1 MPEDV
6 VFQTRARRIRVS
18 IPVKE
23 IRERMPAI
31 PLLPGC
37 YLFRDGKGTVLYV
50 GKAKLLRNRV
60 RSYFGRQE
68 RLPWKTRSMIENATA
83 LDYIITD
90 TEIEALVLESNLI
103 KHHRPR
109 YNVVLRDDK
118 SFLYL
123 KVTLNES
130 YPRVLTTRRI
140 LDDGAHYYG
149 PYTSAYSL
157 RDTMNLL
164 NRLFPYR
171 SCSLDMEKEYDRPC
185 LDYHIKRCAGPCI
198 RAVSQE
204 EYAGIVEQ
212 VTRFLEGR
220 PGDVIQNLRG
230 DMRQASDALE
240 FERAAVMRDR
250 IRAVERVLERQKI
263 TNIRQGDIDVIGFA
277 REQDEACVQVFSIR
291 GGHLLGRE
299 NFILEHVSDEED
311 RDVIRDF
318 LQQFYGR
325 SMQIPQALFLPVGIR
340 GAELLRA
347 WLRERR
353 GGSVTLNVPKI
364 GEKRRLVEL
373 AGNNAR
379 QGLQDHRLRHLDSQQ
394 RAQVA
399 LTELAEVLDLDE
411 APVRIECYDISNIQG
426 AYTVGAMAVFVAGLP
441 STADYRRFRINSV
454 DGPNDF
460 ASLQEMLTRRL
471 KRLSEQRVE
480 EETGEHKESDGQIE
494 ADALD
499 TWGIKPDLLV
509 IDGGKGQL
517 NAVLEVLANLAL
529 HDIPVLGLAKQRE
542 EVFVPGESRPIE
554 LAERSEARKLLQ
566 RVRDEAHRF
575 AITYHRT
582 VRTKHTLGSLLD
594 KVPGIG
600 TKRKVALLR
609 HFGSVD
615 AIREAPV
622 EALASA
628 PKMNR
633 SVAEKIKEHL

>member
-1 MPEDV
+1 M
-6 VFQTRARRIRVS
+6 S
-18 IPVKE
+18 IEVRDA
-23 IRERMPAI
+23 RERMATV

-60 RSYFGRQE
+60 RSYFGRQD
-68 RLPWKTRSMIENATA
+68 RMPWKTRSMVEKAVTVE
-83 LDYIITD
+83 YIITD

-123 KVTLNES
+123 KVTLNEV
-130 YPRVLTTRRI
+130 YPRVMTTRRV
-140 LDDGAHYYG
+140 LDDGAQYYG

-164 NRLFPYR
+164 NRMFPYR
-171 SCSLDMEKEYDRPC
+171 SCALNMEKEYDRPC
-185 LDYHIKRCAGPCI
+185 LDFHIKRCAGPCI
-198 RAVSQE
+198 RAVTQE
-204 EYAGIVEQ
+204 EYAGIIEQ

-220 PGDVIQNLRG
+220 PGDVIQNIRVE
-230 DMRQASDALE
+230 MREASDALE
-240 FERAAVMRDR
+240 FEGAAVMRDR

-299 NFILEHVSDEED
+299 NFILEHAADEED

-325 SMQIPQALFLPVGIR
+325 SMQIPQAIFLPVGIR
-340 GAELLRA
+340 GAELLRM

-353 GGSVTLNVPKI
+353 GGSVTLSVPKI

-399 LTELAEVLDLDE
+399 LTELADVLDLDS

-426 AYTVGAMAVFVAGLP
+426 AYTVGAMAVFVSGLP
-441 STADYRRFRINSV
+441 STGDYRRFRIKSV

-460 ASLQEMLTRRL
+460 ASLQEMLMRRL
-471 KRLSEQRVE
+471 KRLSEQRAE
-480 EETGEHKESDGQIE
+480 TETGEQKDSDGQAE
-494 ADALD
+494 SDALD
-499 TWGIKPDLLV
+499 SWGVKPDLLV

-529 HDIPVLGLAKQRE
+529 HDIPILGLAKQRE
-542 EVFVPGESRPIE
+542 EIFLPGESNPIT

-566 RVRDEAHRF
+566 RIRDEAHRF

-582 VRTKHTLGSLLD
+582 IRSKHSFGSLLD
-594 KVPGIG
+594 KIPGIG
-600 TKRKVALLR
+600 TKRKVALLQ

-622 EALASA
+622 EVLASA

-633 SVAEKIKEHL
+633 SVAQKIKEHL

>member
-1 MPEDV
+1 M
-6 VFQTRARRIRVS
+6 S

-23 IRERMPAI
+23 ARERMPSV

-37 YLFRDGKGTVLYV
+37 YIFRDGKGTVLYV

-60 RSYFGRQE
+60 RSYFGRQD
-68 RLPWKTRSMIENATA
+68 RMPWKTRSMVEKAVTVE
-83 LDYIITD
+83 YIITD

-123 KVTLNES
+123 KVTLNEV
-130 YPRVLTTRRI
+130 YPRVMTTRRI
-140 LDDGAHYYG
+140 LDDGAQYYG

-164 NRLFPYR
+164 NRMFPYR
-171 SCSLDMEKEYDRPC
+171 SCALNMEKEYDRPC
-185 LDYHIKRCAGPCI
+185 LDFHIKRCAGPCI
-198 RAVSQE
+198 RAVTQE
-204 EYAGIVEQ
+204 EYAGIIQQ
-212 VTRFLEGR
+212 VMRFLEGR
-220 PGDVIQNLRG
+220 PGDVIQNIRVE
-230 DMRQASDALE
+230 MREASDALE

-299 NFILEHVSDEED
+299 NFILEHAADEED

-325 SMQIPQALFLPVGIR
+325 SMQIPQAIFLPVGIR
-340 GAELLRA
+340 GAELLRM

-353 GGSVTLNVPKI
+353 GGSVTLSVPKI

-399 LTELAEVLDLDE
+399 LTELADVLDLDSV
-411 APVRIECYDISNIQG
+411 PVRIECYDISNIQG
-426 AYTVGAMAVFVAGLP
+426 AYTVGAMAVFVSGLP
-441 STADYRRFRINSV
+441 STGDYRRFRIKSV

-460 ASLQEMLTRRL
+460 ASLQEMLMRRL
-471 KRLSEQRVE
+471 KRLSEQRAE
-480 EETGEHKESDGQIE
+480 TETGEHKDSDGQVDS
-494 ADALD
+494 DALD
-499 TWGIKPDLLV
+499 SWGVKPDLLV

-529 HDIPVLGLAKQRE
+529 HDIPILGLAKQRE
-542 EVFVPGESRPIE
+542 EIFLPGESKPIE

-582 VRTKHTLGSLLD
+582 IRSKHSFGSLLD
-594 KVPGIG
+594 KIPGIG
-600 TKRKVALLR
+600 TKRKVALLK

-622 EALASA
+622 EVLASA

-633 SVAEKIKEHL
+633 SVAQKIKEHL

>member
-1 MPEDV
+1 M
-6 VFQTRARRIRVS
+6 S

-23 IRERMPAI
+23 ARERMPTI

-37 YLFRDGKGTVLYV
+37 YIFRDGKGAVLYV

-60 RSYFGRQE
+60 RSYFGRQD
-68 RLPWKTRSMIENATA
+68 RMPWKTRSMVEKAVTVE
-83 LDYIITD
+83 YIITD

-123 KVTLNES
+123 KVTLNEV
-130 YPRVLTTRRI
+130 YPRVMTTRRI
-140 LDDGAHYYG
+140 LDDDAQYYG

-164 NRLFPYR
+164 NRMFPYR
-171 SCSLDMEKEYDRPC
+171 SCALNMDKEYDRPC
-185 LDYHIKRCAGPCI
+185 LDFHIKRCAGPCI

-204 EYAGIVEQ
+204 EYAGIIQQ
-212 VTRFLEGR
+212 VMRFLEGR
-220 PGDVIQNLRG
+220 PGDVIQNIRVE
-230 DMRQASDALE
+230 MREASDALE

-299 NFILEHVSDEED
+299 NFILEHAADEED

-325 SMQIPQALFLPVGIR
+325 SMQIPQAIFLPVGIR
-340 GAELLRA
+340 GAELLRL

-353 GGSVTLNVPKI
+353 GGSVTLSVPKI

-399 LTELAEVLDLDE
+399 LTELADVLDLDSV
-411 APVRIECYDISNIQG
+411 PVRIECYDISNIQG
-426 AYTVGAMAVFVAGLP
+426 AYTVGAMAVFVSGLP
-441 STADYRRFRINSV
+441 STGDYRRFRIKSV

-460 ASLQEMLTRRL
+460 ASLQEMLMRRL
-471 KRLSEQRVE
+471 KRLSEQRAE
-480 EETGEHKESDGQIE
+480 TETGEHKDSDGQVDS
-494 ADALD
+494 DALD
-499 TWGIKPDLLV
+499 SWGVKPDLLV

-529 HDIPVLGLAKQRE
+529 HDIPILGLAKQRE
-542 EVFVPGESRPIE
+542 EIFLPGESNPIT

-566 RVRDEAHRF
+566 RIRDEAHRF

-582 VRTKHTLGSLLD
+582 IRSKHSFGSLLD
-594 KVPGIG
+594 KIPGIG
-600 TKRKVALLR
+600 TKRKVALLK

-615 AIREAPV
+615 AIREASV
-622 EALASA
+622 EVLASA

-633 SVAEKIKEHL
+633 SVAQKIKEHL

>member
-1 MPEDV
+1 M
-6 VFQTRARRIRVS
+6 S
-18 IPVKE
+18 IQVRDA
-23 IRERMPAI
+23 RERMATV

-37 YLFRDGKGTVLYV
+37 YIFRDGKGGVLYV

-60 RSYFGRQE
+60 RSYFGRQD
-68 RLPWKTRSMIENATA
+68 RMPWKTRSMVEKAVTVE
-83 LDYIITD
+83 YIITD

-123 KVTLNES
+123 KVTLNEV
-130 YPRVLTTRRI
+130 YPRVMTTRRI
-140 LDDGAHYYG
+140 LDDGAQYYG

-164 NRLFPYR
+164 NRMFPYR
-171 SCSLDMEKEYDRPC
+171 SCALNMEKEYDRPC
-185 LDYHIKRCAGPCI
+185 LDFHIKRCAGPCI

-204 EYAGIVEQ
+204 EYAGIIQQ
-212 VTRFLEGR
+212 VMRFLEGR
-220 PGDVIQNLRG
+220 PGDVIQNIRVE
-230 DMRQASDALE
+230 MREASDALE

-299 NFILEHVSDEED
+299 NFILEHAADEED

-325 SMQIPQALFLPVGIR
+325 SMQIPQAIFLPVGIR
-340 GAELLRA
+340 GAELLRM

-353 GGSVTLNVPKI
+353 GGSVTLSVPKI

-399 LTELAEVLDLDE
+399 LTELADVLDLDS

-426 AYTVGAMAVFVAGLP
+426 AYTVGAMAVFVSGLP
-441 STADYRRFRINSV
+441 STGDYRRFRIKSV

-460 ASLQEMLTRRL
+460 ASLQEMLMRRL
-471 KRLSEQRVE
+471 KRLSEQRAE
-480 EETGEHKESDGQIE
+480 TETGEQKDSDGQAE
-494 ADALD
+494 SDALD
-499 TWGIKPDLLV
+499 SWGVKPDLLV

-529 HDIPVLGLAKQRE
+529 HDIPILGLAKQRE
-542 EVFVPGESRPIE
+542 EIFLPGESNPIT

-566 RVRDEAHRF
+566 RIRDEAHRF

-582 VRTKHTLGSLLD
+582 IRSKHSFGSLLD
-594 KVPGIG
+594 KIPGIG
-600 TKRKVALLR
+600 TKRKVALLK

-622 EALASA
+622 EVLASA

-633 SVAEKIKEHL
+633 SVAQKIKEHL

>member
-1 MPEDV
+1 M
-6 VFQTRARRIRVS
+6 S

-23 IRERMPAI
+23 ARERMPTI

-37 YLFRDGKGTVLYV
+37 YIFRDGKGAVLYV

-60 RSYFGRQE
+60 RSYFGRQD
-68 RLPWKTRSMIENATA
+68 RMPWKTRSMVEKAVTVE
-83 LDYIITD
+83 YIITD

-123 KVTLNES
+123 KVTLNEV
-130 YPRVLTTRRI
+130 YPRVMTTRRI
-140 LDDGAHYYG
+140 LDDGAQYYG

-164 NRLFPYR
+164 NRMFPYR
-171 SCSLDMEKEYDRPC
+171 SCALNMEKEYDRPC
-185 LDYHIKRCAGPCI
+185 LDFHIKRCAGPCI
-198 RAVSQE
+198 RAVTQE
-204 EYAGIVEQ
+204 EYAGIIQQ
-212 VTRFLEGR
+212 VMRFLEGR
-220 PGDVIQNLRG
+220 PGDVIQNIRVE
-230 DMRQASDALE
+230 MREASDALE

-299 NFILEHVSDEED
+299 NFILEHAADEED

-325 SMQIPQALFLPVGIR
+325 SMQIPQAIFLPVGIR
-340 GAELLRA
+340 GAELLRM

-353 GGSVTLNVPKI
+353 GGSVTLSVPKI

-399 LTELAEVLDLDE
+399 LTELADVLDLDS

-426 AYTVGAMAVFVAGLP
+426 AYTVGAMAVFVSGLP
-441 STADYRRFRINSV
+441 STGDYRRFRIKSV

-460 ASLQEMLTRRL
+460 ASLQEMLMRRL
-471 KRLSEQRVE
+471 KRLSDQRAE
-480 EETGEHKESDGQIE
+480 TETGEHEDSDGRVDS
-494 ADALD
+494 DALD
-499 TWGIKPDLLV
+499 SWGVKPDLLV

-529 HDIPVLGLAKQRE
+529 HDIPILGLAKQRE
-542 EVFVPGESRPIE
+542 EIFLPGESNPIT

-566 RVRDEAHRF
+566 RIRDEAHRF

-582 VRTKHTLGSLLD
+582 IRSKHSFGSLLD
-594 KVPGIG
+594 KIPGIG
-600 TKRKVALLR
+600 TKRKVALLK

-622 EALASA
+622 EVLASA

-633 SVAEKIKEHL
+633 SVAQKIKEHL

>member
-1 MPEDV
+1 M
-6 VFQTRARRIRVS
+6 S

-23 IRERMPAI
+23 ARERMPTV

-37 YLFRDGKGTVLYV
+37 YIFRDGKGGVLYV

-60 RSYFGRQE
+60 RSYFGRQD
-68 RLPWKTRSMIENATA
+68 RMPWKTRSMVEKAVTVE
-83 LDYIITD
+83 YIITD

-123 KVTLNES
+123 KVTLNEV
-130 YPRVLTTRRI
+130 YPRVMTTRRI
-140 LDDGAHYYG
+140 LDDGAQYYG

-164 NRLFPYR
+164 NRMFPYR
-171 SCSLDMEKEYDRPC
+171 SCALNMEKEYDRPC
-185 LDYHIKRCAGPCI
+185 LDFHIKRCAGPCI

-204 EYAGIVEQ
+204 EYAGIIQQ
-212 VTRFLEGR
+212 VMRFLEGR
-220 PGDVIQNLRG
+220 PGDVIQNIRVE
-230 DMRQASDALE
+230 MREASDALE

-299 NFILEHVSDEED
+299 NFILEHAADEED

-325 SMQIPQALFLPVGIR
+325 SMQIPQAIFLPVGIR
-340 GAELLRA
+340 GAELLRM

-353 GGSVTLNVPKI
+353 GGSVTLSVPKI

-399 LTELAEVLDLDE
+399 LTELADVLDLDS

-426 AYTVGAMAVFVAGLP
+426 AYTVGAMAVFVSGLP
-441 STADYRRFRINSV
+441 STGDYRRFRIKSV

-460 ASLQEMLTRRL
+460 ASLQEMLMRRL
-471 KRLSEQRVE
+471 KRLSEQRAE
-480 EETGEHKESDGQIE
+480 TETGEHEDSDGQVDS
-494 ADALD
+494 DALD
-499 TWGIKPDLLV
+499 SWGVKPDLLV

-529 HDIPVLGLAKQRE
+529 HDIPILGLAKQRE
-542 EVFVPGESRPIE
+542 EIFLPGESNPIT

-566 RVRDEAHRF
+566 RIRDEAHRF

-582 VRTKHTLGSLLD
+582 IRSKHSFGSLLD
-594 KVPGIG
+594 KIPGIG
-600 TKRKVALLR
+600 TKRKVALLK

-622 EALASA
+622 EVLASA

-633 SVAEKIKEHL
+633 SVAQKIKEHL

>member
-1 MPEDV
+1 M
-6 VFQTRARRIRVS
+6 S

-23 IRERMPAI
+23 ARERMPTV

-37 YLFRDGKGTVLYV
+37 YIFRDGKGAVLYV

-60 RSYFGRQE
+60 RSYFGRQD
-68 RLPWKTRSMIENATA
+68 RMPWKTRSMVEKAVTVE
-83 LDYIITD
+83 YIITD

-123 KVTLNES
+123 KVTLNEV
-130 YPRVLTTRRI
+130 YPRVMTTRRI
-140 LDDGAHYYG
+140 LDDGAQYYG

-164 NRLFPYR
+164 NRMFPYR
-171 SCSLDMEKEYDRPC
+171 SCALNMEKEYDRPC
-185 LDYHIKRCAGPCI
+185 LDFHIKRCAGPCI
-198 RAVSQE
+198 RAVTQE
-204 EYAGIVEQ
+204 EYAGIIQQ
-212 VTRFLEGR
+212 VMRFLEGR
-220 PGDVIQNLRG
+220 PGDVIQNIRVE
-230 DMRQASDALE
+230 MREASDALE

-299 NFILEHVSDEED
+299 NFIIEHAADEED

-325 SMQIPQALFLPVGIR
+325 SMQIPQAIFLPVGIR
-340 GAELLRA
+340 GAELLRM

-353 GGSVTLNVPKI
+353 GGSVTLSVPKI

-399 LTELAEVLDLDE
+399 LTELADVLDLDSV
-411 APVRIECYDISNIQG
+411 PVRIECYDISNIQG
-426 AYTVGAMAVFVAGLP
+426 AYTVGAMAVFVSGLP
-441 STADYRRFRINSV
+441 STGDYRRFRIKSV

-460 ASLQEMLTRRL
+460 ASLQEMLMRRL
-471 KRLSEQRVE
+471 KRLSEQRAE
-480 EETGEHKESDGQIE
+480 TETGEHKDSDGQVDS
-494 ADALD
+494 DALD
-499 TWGIKPDLLV
+499 SWGVKPDLLV

-529 HDIPVLGLAKQRE
+529 HDIPILGLAKQRE
-542 EVFVPGESRPIE
+542 EIFLPGESNPIT

-566 RVRDEAHRF
+566 RIRDEAHRF

-582 VRTKHTLGSLLD
+582 IRSKHSFGSLLD
-594 KVPGIG
+594 KIPGIG
-600 TKRKVALLR
+600 TKRKVALLQ

-622 EALASA
+622 EVLASA

-633 SVAEKIKEHL
+633 SVAQKIKEHL

>member
-1 MPEDV
+1 M
-6 VFQTRARRIRVS
+6 S

-23 IRERMPAI
+23 ARERMPTI

-37 YLFRDGKGTVLYV
+37 YIFRDGKGGVLYV

-60 RSYFGRQE
+60 RSYFGRQD
-68 RLPWKTRSMIENATA
+68 RMPWKTRSMVEKAVTVE
-83 LDYIITD
+83 YIITD

-123 KVTLNES
+123 KVTLNEV
-130 YPRVLTTRRI
+130 YPRVMTTRRI
-140 LDDGAHYYG
+140 LDDGAQYYG

-164 NRLFPYR
+164 NRMFPYR
-171 SCSLDMEKEYDRPC
+171 SCALNMEKEYDRPC
-185 LDYHIKRCAGPCI
+185 LDFHIKRCAGPCI

-204 EYAGIVEQ
+204 EYAGIIQQ
-212 VTRFLEGR
+212 VMRFLEGR
-220 PGDVIQNLRG
+220 PGDVIQNIRVE
-230 DMRQASDALE
+230 MREASDALE

-299 NFILEHVSDEED
+299 NFILEHAADEED

-325 SMQIPQALFLPVGIR
+325 SMQIPQAIFLPVGIR
-340 GAELLRA
+340 GAELLRM

-353 GGSVTLNVPKI
+353 GGSVILSVPKI

-399 LTELAEVLDLDE
+399 LTELADVLDLDS

-426 AYTVGAMAVFVAGLP
+426 AYTVGAMAVFVSGLP
-441 STADYRRFRINSV
+441 STGEYRRFRIKSV

-460 ASLQEMLTRRL
+460 ASLQEMLMRRL
-471 KRLSEQRVE
+471 KRLSEQRAE
-480 EETGEHKESDGQIE
+480 TETGEHKDSDGQAE
-494 ADALD
+494 SDALD
-499 TWGIKPDLLV
+499 SWGVKPDLLV

-529 HDIPVLGLAKQRE
+529 HDIPILGLAKQRE
-542 EVFVPGESRPIE
+542 EIFLPGESNPIT

-566 RVRDEAHRF
+566 RIRDEAHRF

-582 VRTKHTLGSLLD
+582 IRSKHSFGSLLD
-594 KVPGIG
+594 KIPGIG
-600 TKRKVALLR
+600 TKRKVALLK

-622 EALASA
+622 EVLASA

-633 SVAEKIKEHL
+633 SVAQKIKEHL

>member
-1 MPEDV
+1 M
-6 VFQTRARRIRVS
+6 S
-18 IPVKE
+18 IPVE
-23 IRERMPAI
+23 AARERMSGV

-37 YLFRDGKGTVLYV
+37 YLFRDRKGAVLYV

-60 RSYFGRQE
+60 RSYFGRQD
-68 RLPWKTRSMIENATA
+68 RMPWKTRSMVENAAT
-83 LDYIITD
+83 LEYIITD

-123 KVTLNES
+123 KVTLNER

-140 LDDGAHYYG
+140 LDDGAQYYG

-157 RDTMNLL
+157 RDTLNLL

-171 SCSLDMEKEYDRPC
+171 SCALDMEKEYERPC
-185 LDYHIKRCAGPCI
+185 LDYHINRCAGPCVG
-198 RAVSQE
+198 AVTQE
-204 EYAGIVEQ
+204 GYGGIIEQ

-220 PGDVIQNLRG
+220 PGDVIQNLRA
-230 DMRQASDALE
+230 DMREASDALE
-240 FERAAVMRDR
+240 FERAAAMRDR

-277 REQDEACVQVFSIR
+277 REHDEACVQVFSIR

-353 GGSVTLNVPKI
+353 GGSVTLSVPKI

-399 LTELAEVLDLDE
+399 LTELADTLDLD
-411 APVRIECYDISNIQG
+411 APPVRIECYDISNIQG

-441 STADYRRFRINSV
+441 STGDYRRFRINSV
-454 DGPNDF
+454 DGPNDY

-471 KRLSEQRVE
+471 KRLSEQRAE
-480 EETGEHKESDGQIE
+480 EETGKEEKAADGQVD

-499 TWGIKPDLLV
+499 SWGMKPDLLV

-529 HDIPVLGLAKQRE
+529 HDIPALGLAKQRE
-542 EVFVPGESRPIE
+542 EIFLPGAPRPITLE
-554 LAERSEARKLLQ
+554 ERSEARKLLQ
-566 RVRDEAHRF
+566 RIRDEAHRF

-600 TKRKVALLR
+600 VKRKVALLQ

-615 AIREAPV
+615 AIREASV
-622 EALASA
+622 EVLAGA

-633 SVAEKIKEHL
+633 SVAEKVKEHL

>member
-1 MPEDV
+1 M
-6 VFQTRARRIRVS
+6 S

-23 IRERMPAI
+23 ARERMPTV

-37 YLFRDGKGTVLYV
+37 YIFRDGKGGVLYV

-60 RSYFGRQE
+60 RSYFGRQD
-68 RLPWKTRSMIENATA
+68 RMPWKTRSMVEKAVTVE
-83 LDYIITD
+83 YIITD

-123 KVTLNES
+123 KVTLNEV
-130 YPRVLTTRRI
+130 YPRVMTTRRI
-140 LDDGAHYYG
+140 LDDGAQYYG

-164 NRLFPYR
+164 NRMFPYR
-171 SCSLDMEKEYDRPC
+171 SCALNMEKEYDRPC
-185 LDYHIKRCAGPCI
+185 LDFHIKRCAGPCI

-204 EYAGIVEQ
+204 EYAGIIQQ
-212 VTRFLEGR
+212 VMRFLEGR
-220 PGDVIQNLRG
+220 PGDVIQNIRVK
-230 DMRQASDALE
+230 MREASDALE

-277 REQDEACVQVFSIR
+277 REEDEACVQVFSIR

-299 NFILEHVSDEED
+299 NFILEHAADEED

-325 SMQIPQALFLPVGIR
+325 SMQIPQAIFLPVGIR
-340 GAELLRA
+340 GAELLRM

-353 GGSVTLNVPKI
+353 GGSVTLSVPKI

-399 LTELAEVLDLDE
+399 LTELADVLDLDS

-426 AYTVGAMAVFVAGLP
+426 AYTVGAMAVFVSGLP
-441 STADYRRFRINSV
+441 STGDYRRFRIKSV

-471 KRLSEQRVE
+471 KRLSEQRAE
-480 EETGEHKESDGQIE
+480 TETGEHKDSDGRVDS
-494 ADALD
+494 DALD
-499 TWGIKPDLLV
+499 SWGVKPDLLV

-529 HDIPVLGLAKQRE
+529 HDIPILGLAKQRE
-542 EVFVPGESRPIE
+542 EIFLPGESNPIT

-582 VRTKHTLGSLLD
+582 IRSKHSFGSLLD
-594 KVPGIG
+594 KIPGIG
-600 TKRKVALLR
+600 TKRKVALLQ

-633 SVAEKIKEHL
+633 SVAQKIKEHL

>member
-1 MPEDV
+1 MSISVED
-6 VFQTRARRIRVS
+6 A
-18 IPVKE
+18 
-23 IRERMPAI
+23 RERMPTV

-37 YLFRDGKGTVLYV
+37 YIFRDGKGAVLYV

-60 RSYFGRQE
+60 RSYFGRQD
-68 RLPWKTRSMIENATA
+68 RMPWKTRSMVENAVTVE
-83 LDYIITD
+83 YIITD

-123 KVTLNES
+123 KVTLNEV
-130 YPRVLTTRRI
+130 YPRVMTTRRV
-140 LDDGAHYYG
+140 LDDGAQYYG

-164 NRLFPYR
+164 NRMFPYR
-171 SCSLDMEKEYDRPC
+171 SCALNMEKEYDRPC
-185 LDYHIKRCAGPCI
+185 LDFHIKRCAGPCI
-198 RAVSQE
+198 RAVTQE
-204 EYAGIVEQ
+204 KYAGIIQQ
-212 VTRFLEGR
+212 VMRFLEGR
-220 PGDVIQNLRG
+220 PGDVIQNIRVE
-230 DMRQASDALE
+230 MREASDALE

-277 REQDEACVQVFSIR
+277 REEDEACVQVFSIR

-299 NFILEHVSDEED
+299 NFILEHAADEED

-325 SMQIPQALFLPVGIR
+325 SMQIPQAIFLPVGIR
-340 GAELLRA
+340 GAELLRM

-353 GGSVTLNVPKI
+353 GGSVTLSVPKI

-399 LTELAEVLDLDE
+399 LTELADVLDLDSV
-411 APVRIECYDISNIQG
+411 PVRIECYDISNIQG
-426 AYTVGAMAVFVAGLP
+426 AYTVGAMAVFVSGLP
-441 STADYRRFRINSV
+441 STGDYRRFRIKSV

-460 ASLQEMLTRRL
+460 ASLQEMLMRRL
-471 KRLSEQRVE
+471 KRLSEQRAE
-480 EETGEHKESDGQIE
+480 TETGEHKDSDGQVE
-494 ADALD
+494 SDALD
-499 TWGIKPDLLV
+499 SWGVKPDLLV

-529 HDIPVLGLAKQRE
+529 HDIPILGLAKQRE
-542 EVFVPGESRPIE
+542 EIFLPGESNPIT

-566 RVRDEAHRF
+566 RIRDEAHRF

-582 VRTKHTLGSLLD
+582 IRSKHSFGSLLD
-594 KVPGIG
+594 KIPGIG
-600 TKRKVALLR
+600 TKRKVALLK

-622 EALASA
+622 EVLASA

-633 SVAEKIKEHL
+633 SVAQKIKEHL

>member
-1 MPEDV
+1 MSISVED
-6 VFQTRARRIRVS
+6 A
-18 IPVKE
+18 
-23 IRERMPAI
+23 RERMPTV

-37 YLFRDGKGTVLYV
+37 YIFRDGKGGVLYV

-60 RSYFGRQE
+60 RSYFGRQD
-68 RLPWKTRSMIENATA
+68 RMPWKTRSMVEKAVTVE
-83 LDYIITD
+83 YIITD

-123 KVTLNES
+123 KVTLNEV
-130 YPRVLTTRRI
+130 YPRVMTTRRI
-140 LDDGAHYYG
+140 LDDDAQYYG

-164 NRLFPYR
+164 NRMFPYR
-171 SCSLDMEKEYDRPC
+171 SCALNMEKEYDRPC
-185 LDYHIKRCAGPCI
+185 LDFHIKRCAGPCI
-198 RAVSQE
+198 RAVTQE
-204 EYAGIVEQ
+204 EYAGIIQQ
-212 VTRFLEGR
+212 VMRFLEGR
-220 PGDVIQNLRG
+220 PGDVIQNIRVE
-230 DMRQASDALE
+230 MREASDALE

-299 NFILEHVSDEED
+299 NFILEHAADEED

-325 SMQIPQALFLPVGIR
+325 SMQIPQAIFLPVGIR
-340 GAELLRA
+340 GAELLRL

-353 GGSVTLNVPKI
+353 GGSVTLSVPKI

-399 LTELAEVLDLDE
+399 LTELADVLDLDS

-426 AYTVGAMAVFVAGLP
+426 AYTVGAMAVFVSGLP
-441 STADYRRFRINSV
+441 STGDYRRFRIKSV

-460 ASLQEMLTRRL
+460 ASLQEMLMRRL
-471 KRLSEQRVE
+471 KRLSDQRAE
-480 EETGEHKESDGQIE
+480 TETGEHKDSDGQVE
-494 ADALD
+494 SDALD
-499 TWGIKPDLLV
+499 SWGVKPDLLV

-529 HDIPVLGLAKQRE
+529 HDIPILGLAKQRE
-542 EVFVPGESRPIE
+542 EIFLPGESNPIT

-582 VRTKHTLGSLLD
+582 IRSKHSFGSLLD
-594 KVPGIG
+594 KIPGIG
-600 TKRKVALLR
+600 TKRKVALLK

-622 EALASA
+622 EVLASA

-633 SVAEKIKEHL
+633 SVAQKIKEHL

>member
-1 MPEDV
+1 M
-6 VFQTRARRIRVS
+6 S

-23 IRERMPAI
+23 ARERMPTV

-37 YLFRDGKGTVLYV
+37 YIFRDGKGAVLYV

-60 RSYFGRQE
+60 RSYFGRQD
-68 RLPWKTRSMIENATA
+68 RMPWKTRSMVEKAVTVE
-83 LDYIITD
+83 YIITD

-123 KVTLNES
+123 KVTLNEV
-130 YPRVLTTRRI
+130 YPRVMTTRRV
-140 LDDGAHYYG
+140 LDDGAQYYG

-164 NRLFPYR
+164 NRMFPYR
-171 SCSLDMEKEYDRPC
+171 SCALNMEKEYDRPC
-185 LDYHIKRCAGPCI
+185 LDFHIKRCAGPCI
-198 RAVSQE
+198 RAVTQE
-204 EYAGIVEQ
+204 EYAGIIQQ
-212 VTRFLEGR
+212 VMRFLEGR
-220 PGDVIQNLRG
+220 PGDVIQNIRVE
-230 DMRQASDALE
+230 MREASDALE

-299 NFILEHVSDEED
+299 NFILEHAADEED

-325 SMQIPQALFLPVGIR
+325 SMQIPQAIFLPVGIR
-340 GAELLRA
+340 GAELLRM

-353 GGSVTLNVPKI
+353 GGSVTLSVPKI

-399 LTELAEVLDLDE
+399 LTELADVLDLDSV
-411 APVRIECYDISNIQG
+411 PVRIECYDISNIQG
-426 AYTVGAMAVFVAGLP
+426 AYTVGAMAVFVSGLP
-441 STADYRRFRINSV
+441 STGDYRRFRIKSV

-460 ASLQEMLTRRL
+460 ASLQEMLMRRL
-471 KRLSEQRVE
+471 KRLSEQRAE
-480 EETGEHKESDGQIE
+480 TETGEHKDSDGQVE
-494 ADALD
+494 SDALD
-499 TWGIKPDLLV
+499 SWGVKPDLLV

-529 HDIPVLGLAKQRE
+529 HDIPILGLAKQRE
-542 EVFVPGESRPIE
+542 EIFLPGESNPIT

-582 VRTKHTLGSLLD
+582 IRSKHSFGSLLD
-594 KVPGIG
+594 KIPGIG
-600 TKRKVALLR
+600 TKRKVALLK

-615 AIREAPV
+615 AIREASGRG
-622 EALASA
+622 A
-628 PKMNR
+628 
-633 SVAEKIKEHL
+633 

>member
-1 MPEDV
+1 M
-6 VFQTRARRIRVS
+6 S
-18 IPVKE
+18 IPVKDA
-23 IRERMPAI
+23 RERMPTV

-37 YLFRDGKGTVLYV
+37 YIFRDGKGGVLYV

-60 RSYFGRQE
+60 RSYFGRQD
-68 RLPWKTRSMIENATA
+68 RLPWKTRSMVEKSAT
-83 LDYIITD
+83 LEYIITD
-90 TEIEALVLESNLI
+90 SEIEALVLESNLI

-123 KVTLNES
+123 KITLNES

-157 RDTMNLL
+157 RDTLNLL
-164 NRLFPYR
+164 NRIFPYR
-171 SCSLDMEKEYDRPC
+171 SCALDMEKEYERPC
-185 LDYHIKRCAGPCI
+185 LDFHIKRCAGPCI
-198 RAVSQE
+198 RAVSQA
-204 EYAGIVEQ
+204 EYMGIVEQ
-212 VTRFLEGR
+212 VVRFLKGR
-220 PGDVIQNLRG
+220 PGDVIQDLRTE
-230 DMRQASDALE
+230 MRVASDALE

-299 NFILEHVSDEED
+299 NFILEHVTDEED

-325 SMQIPQALFLPVGIR
+325 SMQIPQSLFLPVGIR
-340 GAELLRA
+340 GAELLRT

-399 LTELAEVLDLDE
+399 LTELADVLDLD
-411 APVRIECYDISNIQG
+411 APPVRIECYDISNIQG
-426 AYTVGAMAVFVAGLP
+426 AYTVGAMAVFVSGLP
-441 STADYRRFRINSV
+441 STGDYRRFRINSV

-460 ASLQEMLTRRL
+460 ASLQEMLSRRL
-471 KRLSEQRVE
+471 KRLSEQRAE
-480 EETGEHKESDGQIE
+480 AETGKHEVADDQTE

-499 TWGIKPDLLV
+499 SWGVKPDLLV

-529 HDIPVLGLAKQRE
+529 HDIPILGLAKQRE
-542 EVFVPGESRPIE
+542 EIFLPGESRPLT

-566 RVRDEAHRF
+566 RIRDEAHRF

-600 TKRKVALLR
+600 TKRKVALLQ

-615 AIREAPV
+615 AIREATV
-622 EALASA
+622 EALADA

-633 SVAEKIKEHL
+633 AVAEKIKEHL

>member
-1 MPEDV
+1 M
-6 VFQTRARRIRVS
+6 S
-18 IPVKE
+18 IPVE
-23 IRERMPAI
+23 DARERMSGV

-37 YLFRDGKGTVLYV
+37 YLFRDRKGAVLYV

-60 RSYFGRQE
+60 RSYFGRQD
-68 RLPWKTRSMIENATA
+68 RMPWKTRSMVDNAATVE
-83 LDYIITD
+83 YIITD

-140 LDDGAHYYG
+140 LDDGARYYG

-157 RDTMNLL
+157 RDTLNLL

-171 SCSLDMEKEYDRPC
+171 SCALDMEKEYERPC

-198 RAVSQE
+198 GAVTQE
-204 EYAGIVEQ
+204 GYGGIIHQ

-230 DMRQASDALE
+230 EMRAASDTLE
-240 FERAAVMRDR
+240 FERAAALRDR

-299 NFILEHVSDEED
+299 NFILEHVSDVED

-325 SMQIPQALFLPVGIR
+325 SMQIPQALFLPVGVR

-353 GGSVTLNVPKI
+353 GGAVTLSVPKI

-399 LTELAEVLDLDE
+399 LTELADVLDLDTP
-411 APVRIECYDISNIQG
+411 PVRIECYDISNIQG

-441 STADYRRFRINSV
+441 STGDYRRFRINTV
-454 DGPNDF
+454 DGPNDY

-471 KRLSEQRVE
+471 KRLSDRRAEA
-480 EETGEHKESDGQIE
+480 ETGERNEPDGQAE

-499 TWGIKPDLLV
+499 SWGIKPDLLV

-529 HDIPVLGLAKQRE
+529 HDIPALGLAKQRE
-542 EVFVPGESRPIE
+542 EIFLPGASRPLTLE
-554 LAERSEARKLLQ
+554 ERSEARKLLQ

-582 VRTKHTLGSLLD
+582 VRTKHSFGSLLD
-594 KVPGIG
+594 KIPGIG
-600 TKRKVALLR
+600 TKRKMALLQ

-615 AIREAPV
+615 AIREASV
-622 EALASA
+622 EALSDA

-633 SVAEKIKEHL
+633 AVAEKIKEHL

>member
-1 MPEDV
+1 M
-6 VFQTRARRIRVS
+6 S
-18 IPVKE
+18 IPVAE
-23 IRERMPAI
+23 ARERMSAI

-37 YLFRDGKGTVLYV
+37 YLFRDAKSTVLYV

-60 RSYFGRQE
+60 RSYFGRPD
-68 RLPWKTRSMIENATA
+68 RLPWKTRSMVDNAAT
-83 LDYIITD
+83 LEYIITD

-123 KVTLNES
+123 KITLNEAF
-130 YPRVLTTRRI
+130 PRVLTTRRI
-140 LDDGAHYYG
+140 LDDGARYYG

-171 SCSLDMEKEYDRPC
+171 SCALNLEKEYDRPC
-185 LDYHIKRCAGPCI
+185 LDFHIKRCAGPCI
-198 RAVSQE
+198 RAVDQQE
-204 EYAGIVEQ
+204 YGAIIQ
-212 VTRFLEGR
+212 HVTRFLEGR
-220 PGDVIQNLRG
+220 PGDVLRNLRG
-230 DMRQASDALE
+230 DMQAAAEALE

-263 TNIRQGDIDVIGFA
+263 TNIRQGDIDVIGLA
-277 REQDEACVQVFSIR
+277 REEDEACVQVFSIR

-299 NFILEHVSDEED
+299 NFILEHAADEED
-311 RDVIRDF
+311 RDVVRDF

-325 SMQIPQALFLPVGIR
+325 SMQVPQSVFLPVGIR

-364 GEKRRLVEL
+364 GEKRRLVDL

-379 QGLQDHRLRHLDSQQ
+379 QGLQDHRLRHQDSQQ

-399 LTELAEVLDLDE
+399 LTELAEVLDLDG
-411 APVRIECYDISNIQG
+411 PPTRIECYDISNIQG

-441 STADYRRFRINSV
+441 STGDYRRFRIRSV
-454 DGPNDF
+454 TGPNDY

-471 KRLSEQRVE
+471 ARLSEQRAE
-480 EETGEHKESDGQIE
+480 AETGTHE
-494 ADALD
+494 AAGGPAEGDDANS
-499 TWGIKPDLLV
+499 WGIKPDLLV

-542 EVFVPGESRPIE
+542 EIFLPGAARP
-554 LAERSEARKLLQ
+554 LTLGERSEARKLLQ
-566 RVRDEAHRF
+566 RLRDEAHRF
-575 AITYHRT
+575 AVTYHRT
-582 VRTKHTLGSLLD
+582 LRTKHSIGSLLD
-594 KVPGIG
+594 GVPGIG
-600 TKRKVALLR
+600 TKRKLALLQ

-633 SVAEKIKEHL
+633 SVAEKVKEHL

>member
-1 MPEDV
+1 M
-6 VFQTRARRIRVS
+6 S
-18 IPVKE
+18 IQVRDA
-23 IRERMPAI
+23 RERMATV

-60 RSYFGRQE
+60 RSYFGRQD
-68 RLPWKTRSMIENATA
+68 RMPWKTRSMVEKAVTVE
-83 LDYIITD
+83 YIITD

-123 KVTLNES
+123 KVTLNEV
-130 YPRVLTTRRI
+130 YPRVMTTRRI
-140 LDDGAHYYG
+140 LDDGAQYYG

-164 NRLFPYR
+164 NRMFPYR
-171 SCSLDMEKEYDRPC
+171 SCALNMEKEYDRPC
-185 LDYHIKRCAGPCI
+185 LDFHIKRCAGPCI

-204 EYAGIVEQ
+204 EYAGIIQQ
-212 VTRFLEGR
+212 VMRFLEGR
-220 PGDVIQNLRG
+220 PGDVIQNIRVE
-230 DMRQASDALE
+230 MREASDALE

-299 NFILEHVSDEED
+299 NFILEHAADEED

-325 SMQIPQALFLPVGIR
+325 SMQIPQAIFLPVGIR
-340 GAELLRA
+340 GAELLRM

-353 GGSVTLNVPKI
+353 GGSVTLSVPKI

-399 LTELAEVLDLDE
+399 LTELADVLDLDS

-426 AYTVGAMAVFVAGLP
+426 AYTVGAMAVFVSGLP
-441 STADYRRFRINSV
+441 STGDYRRFRIKSV

-460 ASLQEMLTRRL
+460 ASLQEMLMRRL
-471 KRLSEQRVE
+471 KRLSEQRAE
-480 EETGEHKESDGQIE
+480 TETGEHKDSDGQAE
-494 ADALD
+494 SDALD
-499 TWGIKPDLLV
+499 SWGVKPDLLV

-529 HDIPVLGLAKQRE
+529 HDIPILGLAKQRE
-542 EVFVPGESRPIE
+542 EIFLPGESNPIT

-566 RVRDEAHRF
+566 RIRDEAHRF

-582 VRTKHTLGSLLD
+582 IRSKHSFGSLLD
-594 KVPGIG
+594 KIPGIG
-600 TKRKVALLR
+600 TKRKVALLK

-622 EALASA
+622 EVLASA

-633 SVAEKIKEHL
+633 SVAQKIKEHL

>member
-1 MPEDV
+1 M
-6 VFQTRARRIRVS
+6 S

-23 IRERMPAI
+23 ARERMPTI

-37 YLFRDGKGTVLYV
+37 YIFRDGKGGVLYV

-60 RSYFGRQE
+60 RSYFGRQD
-68 RLPWKTRSMIENATA
+68 RMPWKTRSMVEKAVTVE
-83 LDYIITD
+83 YIITD

-123 KVTLNES
+123 KVTLNEV
-130 YPRVLTTRRI
+130 YPRVMTTRRI
-140 LDDGAHYYG
+140 LDDGAQYYG

-164 NRLFPYR
+164 NRMFPYR
-171 SCSLDMEKEYDRPC
+171 SCALNMEKEYDRPC
-185 LDYHIKRCAGPCI
+185 LDFHIKRCAGPCI

-204 EYAGIVEQ
+204 EYAGIIQQ
-212 VTRFLEGR
+212 VMRFLEGR
-220 PGDVIQNLRG
+220 PGDVIQNIRVE
-230 DMRQASDALE
+230 MREASDALE

-299 NFILEHVSDEED
+299 NFILEHAADEED

-325 SMQIPQALFLPVGIR
+325 SMQIPQAIFLPVGIR
-340 GAELLRA
+340 GAELLRM

-353 GGSVTLNVPKI
+353 GGSVTLSVPKI

-399 LTELAEVLDLDE
+399 LTELADVLDLDS

-426 AYTVGAMAVFVAGLP
+426 AYTVGAMAVFVSGLP
-441 STADYRRFRINSV
+441 STGDYRRFRIKSV

-460 ASLQEMLTRRL
+460 ASLQEMLMRRL
-471 KRLSEQRVE
+471 KRLSEQRAE
-480 EETGEHKESDGQIE
+480 TETGEHEDSDGQAE
-494 ADALD
+494 SDALD
-499 TWGIKPDLLV
+499 SWGVKPDC
-509 IDGGKGQL
+509 
-517 NAVLEVLANLAL
+517 
-529 HDIPVLGLAKQRE
+529 
-542 EVFVPGESRPIE
+542 S
-554 LAERSEARKLLQ
+554 
-566 RVRDEAHRF
+566 
-575 AITYHRT
+575 
-582 VRTKHTLGSLLD
+582 
-594 KVPGIG
+594 
-600 TKRKVALLR
+600 
-609 HFGSVD
+609 
-615 AIREAPV
+615 
-622 EALASA
+622 
-628 PKMNR
+628 
-633 SVAEKIKEHL
+633 

>member
-1 MPEDV
+1 M
-6 VFQTRARRIRVS
+6 S

-23 IRERMPAI
+23 ARERMPTI

-37 YLFRDGKGTVLYV
+37 YIFRDGKGAVLYV

-60 RSYFGRQE
+60 RSYFGRQD
-68 RLPWKTRSMIENATA
+68 RMPWKTRSMVEKAVTVE
-83 LDYIITD
+83 YIITD

-123 KVTLNES
+123 KVTLNEV
-130 YPRVLTTRRI
+130 YPRVMTTRRI
-140 LDDGAHYYG
+140 LDDGAQYYG

-164 NRLFPYR
+164 NRMFPYR
-171 SCSLDMEKEYDRPC
+171 SCALNMEKEYDRPC
-185 LDYHIKRCAGPCI
+185 LDFHIKRCAGPCI
-198 RAVSQE
+198 RAVTQE
-204 EYAGIVEQ
+204 EYAGIIQQ
-212 VTRFLEGR
+212 VMRFLEGR
-220 PGDVIQNLRG
+220 PGDVIQNIRVE
-230 DMRQASDALE
+230 MREASDALE

-299 NFILEHVSDEED
+299 NFILEHAADEED

-325 SMQIPQALFLPVGIR
+325 SMQIPQAIFLPVGIR
-340 GAELLRA
+340 GAELLRM

-353 GGSVTLNVPKI
+353 GGSVTLSVPKI

-399 LTELAEVLDLDE
+399 LTELADVLDLDSV
-411 APVRIECYDISNIQG
+411 PVRIECYDISNIQG
-426 AYTVGAMAVFVAGLP
+426 AYTVGAMAVFVSGLP
-441 STADYRRFRINSV
+441 STGDYRRFRIKSV

-460 ASLQEMLTRRL
+460 ASLQEMLMRRL
-471 KRLSEQRVE
+471 KRLSEQRAE
-480 EETGEHKESDGQIE
+480 TETGEHKDSDGQVDS
-494 ADALD
+494 DALD
-499 TWGIKPDLLV
+499 SWGVKPDLLV

-529 HDIPVLGLAKQRE
+529 HDIPILGLAKQRE
-542 EVFVPGESRPIE
+542 EIFLPGESNPIT

-566 RVRDEAHRF
+566 RIRDEAHRF

-582 VRTKHTLGSLLD
+582 IRSKHSFGSLLD
-594 KVPGIG
+594 KIPGIG
-600 TKRKVALLR
+600 TKRKVALLK

-622 EALASA
+622 EVLASA

-633 SVAEKIKEHL
+633 SVAQKIKEHL

>member
-1 MPEDV
+1 M
-6 VFQTRARRIRVS
+6 S

-23 IRERMPAI
+23 ARERMPTV

-37 YLFRDGKGTVLYV
+37 YIFRDGKGGVLYV

-60 RSYFGRQE
+60 RSYFGRQD
-68 RLPWKTRSMIENATA
+68 RMPWKTRSMVEKAVTVE
-83 LDYIITD
+83 YIITD

-123 KVTLNES
+123 KVTLNEV
-130 YPRVLTTRRI
+130 YPRVMTTRRI
-140 LDDGAHYYG
+140 LDDGAQYYG

-164 NRLFPYR
+164 NRMFPYR
-171 SCSLDMEKEYDRPC
+171 SCALNMEKEYDRPC
-185 LDYHIKRCAGPCI
+185 LDFHIKRCAGPCI
-198 RAVSQE
+198 RAVTQE
-204 EYAGIVEQ
+204 EYAGIIQQ
-212 VTRFLEGR
+212 VMRFLEGR
-220 PGDVIQNLRG
+220 PGDVIQNIRVE
-230 DMRQASDALE
+230 MREASDALE

-299 NFILEHVSDEED
+299 NFILEHAADEED

-325 SMQIPQALFLPVGIR
+325 SMQIPQAIFLPVGIR
-340 GAELLRA
+340 GAELLRM

-353 GGSVTLNVPKI
+353 GGSVTLSVPKI

-399 LTELAEVLDLDE
+399 LTELADVLDLDS

-426 AYTVGAMAVFVAGLP
+426 AYTVGAMAVFVSGLP
-441 STADYRRFRINSV
+441 STGDYRRFRIKSV

-460 ASLQEMLTRRL
+460 ASLQEMLMRRL
-471 KRLSEQRVE
+471 KRLSDQRAE
-480 EETGEHKESDGQIE
+480 TETGEHEDSDGQVDS
-494 ADALD
+494 DALD
-499 TWGIKPDLLV
+499 SWGVKPDLLV

-529 HDIPVLGLAKQRE
+529 HDIPILGLAKQRE
-542 EVFVPGESRPIE
+542 EIFLPGESDPIT

-582 VRTKHTLGSLLD
+582 IRSKHSFGSLLD
-594 KVPGIG
+594 KIPGIG
-600 TKRKVALLR
+600 TKRKVALLK

-615 AIREAPV
+615 AIREASV
-622 EALASA
+622 EVLANA

-633 SVAEKIKEHL
+633 SVAQKIKEHL

>member
-1 MPEDV
+1 M
-6 VFQTRARRIRVS
+6 S
-18 IPVKE
+18 IQVRDA
-23 IRERMPAI
+23 RERMPTV

-37 YLFRDGKGTVLYV
+37 YIFRDGKGAVLYV

-60 RSYFGRQE
+60 RSYFGRQD
-68 RLPWKTRSMIENATA
+68 RMPWKTRSMVENAVTVE
-83 LDYIITD
+83 YIITD

-123 KVTLNES
+123 KVTLNER
-130 YPRVLTTRRI
+130 YPRIMTTRRI
-140 LDDGAHYYG
+140 LDDGAQYYG

-164 NRLFPYR
+164 NRMFPYR
-171 SCSLDMEKEYDRPC
+171 SCALNMEKEYDRPC

-198 RAVSQE
+198 RAVTQE
-204 EYAGIVEQ
+204 EYGGIIEQ
-212 VTRFLEGR
+212 VMRFLEGR
-220 PGDVIQNLRG
+220 PGDVIQNIRVE
-230 DMRQASDALE
+230 MREASDALE

-299 NFILEHVSDEED
+299 NFILEHAADEED

-340 GAELLRA
+340 GAELLRL

-399 LTELAEVLDLDE
+399 LTELADVLDLDS

-426 AYTVGAMAVFVAGLP
+426 AYTVGAMAVFVSGLP
-441 STADYRRFRINSV
+441 STGDYRRFRIKSV

-460 ASLQEMLTRRL
+460 ASLQEMLMRRL
-471 KRLSEQRVE
+471 KRLSEQRAE
-480 EETGEHKESDGQIE
+480 TETGEHKDSDGQVDS
-494 ADALD
+494 DALD
-499 TWGIKPDLLV
+499 SWGVKPDLLV

-529 HDIPVLGLAKQRE
+529 HDIPILGLAKQRE
-542 EVFVPGESRPIE
+542 EIFLPGESNPIT

-566 RVRDEAHRF
+566 RIRDEAHRF

-582 VRTKHTLGSLLD
+582 IRSKHSFGSLLD
-594 KVPGIG
+594 KIPGIG
-600 TKRKVALLR
+600 TKRKVALLK

-615 AIREAPV
+615 AIREASV
-622 EALASA
+622 EVLASA

-633 SVAEKIKEHL
+633 SVAQKIKEHL

>member
-1 MPEDV
+1 M
-6 VFQTRARRIRVS
+6 S

-23 IRERMPAI
+23 ARERMPTV

-37 YLFRDGKGTVLYV
+37 YIFRDGKGGVLYV

-60 RSYFGRQE
+60 RSYFGRQD
-68 RLPWKTRSMIENATA
+68 RMPWKTRSMVEKAVTVE
-83 LDYIITD
+83 YIITD

-123 KVTLNES
+123 KVTLNEV
-130 YPRVLTTRRI
+130 YPRVMTTRRI
-140 LDDGAHYYG
+140 LDDGAQYYG

-164 NRLFPYR
+164 NRMFPYR
-171 SCSLDMEKEYDRPC
+171 SCALNMEKEYDRPC
-185 LDYHIKRCAGPCI
+185 LDFHIKRCAGPCI

-204 EYAGIVEQ
+204 EYAGIIQQ
-212 VTRFLEGR
+212 VMRFLEGR
-220 PGDVIQNLRG
+220 PGDVIQNIRVE
-230 DMRQASDALE
+230 MREASDALE

-277 REQDEACVQVFSIR
+277 REEDEACVQVFSIR

-299 NFILEHVSDEED
+299 NFILEHAADEED

-325 SMQIPQALFLPVGIR
+325 SMQIPQAIFLPVGIR
-340 GAELLRA
+340 GAELLRM

-353 GGSVTLNVPKI
+353 GGSVTLSVPKI

-399 LTELAEVLDLDE
+399 LTELADVLDLDS

-426 AYTVGAMAVFVAGLP
+426 AYTVGAMAVFVSGLP
-441 STADYRRFRINSV
+441 NTGDYRRFRIKSV

-460 ASLQEMLTRRL
+460 ASLQEMLMRRL
-471 KRLSEQRVE
+471 KRLSEQRAE
-480 EETGEHKESDGQIE
+480 TETGEQKDSDGQAE
-494 ADALD
+494 SDALD
-499 TWGIKPDLLV
+499 SWGVKPDLLV

-529 HDIPVLGLAKQRE
+529 HDIPILGLAKQRE
-542 EVFVPGESRPIE
+542 EIFLPGESNPIT

-566 RVRDEAHRF
+566 RIRDEAHRF

-582 VRTKHTLGSLLD
+582 IRSKHSFGSLLD
-594 KVPGIG
+594 KIPGIG
-600 TKRKVALLR
+600 TKRKVALLK

-622 EALASA
+622 EVLASA

-633 SVAEKIKEHL
+633 SVAQKIKEHL

>member
-1 MPEDV
+1 MSI
-6 VFQTRARRIRVS
+6 QIRDA
-18 IPVKE
+18 
-23 IRERMPAI
+23 RERMATV

-60 RSYFGRQE
+60 RSYFGRQD
-68 RLPWKTRSMIENATA
+68 RLPWKTRSMVENAKT

-123 KVTLNES
+123 KVTLNEV
-130 YPRVLTTRRI
+130 YPRVMTTRRI
-140 LDDGAHYYG
+140 LDDGASYYG

-171 SCSLDMEKEYDRPC
+171 SCALDMAKEYDRPC

-198 RAVSQE
+198 RAVTQE
-204 EYAGIVEQ
+204 AYAGIIEQ
-212 VTRFLEGR
+212 VTRFLAGR

-230 DMRQASDALE
+230 EMREASDALE
-240 FERAAVMRDR
+240 FERAAAMRDR

-277 REQDEACVQVFSIR
+277 REEDEACVQVFSIR

-325 SMQIPQALFLPVGIR
+325 SMQIPQSIFLPVGIR
-340 GAELLRA
+340 GAELLRT

-399 LTELAEVLDLDE
+399 LTELADVLDLDQ

-426 AYTVGAMAVFVAGLP
+426 AYTVGAMTVFVSGLP
-441 STADYRRFRINSV
+441 NTADYRRFRINTV

-471 KRLSEQRVE
+471 KRLSEQRAA
-480 EETGEHKESDGQIE
+480 EETGKENETDGQTDE
-494 ADALD
+494 DSLNS
-499 TWGIKPDLLV
+499 WGIKPDLLV

-529 HDIPVLGLAKQRE
+529 HDIPILGLAKQRE
-542 EVFVPGESRPIE
+542 EIFLPGESNPIT

-566 RVRDEAHRF
+566 RIRDEAHRF

-582 VRTKHTLGSLLD
+582 IRSKHSFGSLLD
-594 KVPGIG
+594 KIPGIG
-600 TKRKVALLR
+600 SKRKGGTAPALW
-609 HFGSVD
+609 
-615 AIREAPV
+615 
-622 EALASA
+622 
-628 PKMNR
+628 
-633 SVAEKIKEHL
+633 

>member
-1 MPEDV
+1 M
-6 VFQTRARRIRVS
+6 S
-18 IPVKE
+18 IPVKDA
-23 IRERMPAI
+23 RERMPTV

-37 YLFRDGKGTVLYV
+37 YIFRDRKGGVLYV

-60 RSYFGRQE
+60 RSYFGRQD
-68 RLPWKTRSMIENATA
+68 RMPWKTRSMVENAATVE
-83 LDYIITD
+83 YIITD

-123 KVTLNES
+123 KITLNER

-157 RDTMNLL
+157 RDTLNLL
-164 NRLFPYR
+164 NRIFPYR
-171 SCSLDMEKEYDRPC
+171 SCALDMEKEYERPC
-185 LDYHIKRCAGPCI
+185 LDFHIKRCAGPCI
-198 RAVSQE
+198 RAVTQE

-212 VTRFLEGR
+212 VARFLKGR
-220 PGDVIQNLRG
+220 PGDVIQDLRSA
-230 DMRQASDALE
+230 MREASNALE

-299 NFILEHVSDEED
+299 NFILEHVTDEED

-325 SMQIPQALFLPVGIR
+325 SMQVPQSLFLPVGIR
-340 GAELLRA
+340 GAELLRT

-399 LTELAEVLDLDE
+399 LTELADVLDLE
-411 APVRIECYDISNIQG
+411 SPPVRIECYDISNIQG
-426 AYTVGAMAVFVAGLP
+426 AYTVGAMTVFVSGLP
-441 STADYRRFRINSV
+441 STGDYRRFRINSA

-460 ASLQEMLTRRL
+460 ASLQEMLSRRL
-471 KRLSEQRVE
+471 KRLSEQRAE
-480 EETGEHKESDGQIE
+480 AETGKHEALDGQVE

-499 TWGIKPDLLV
+499 SWGVKPDLLV

-517 NAVLEVLANLAL
+517 NAVLEVLATWRSTTSRFWASQSN
-529 HDIPVLGLAKQRE
+529 GRRSSCR
-542 EVFVPGESRPIE
+542 ESRD
-554 LAERSEARKLLQ
+554 RSCWRSAPRPASCCKEFAMRRTGLQ
-566 RVRDEAHRF
+566 SPTTAPS
-575 AITYHRT
+575 APSTPSALCS
-582 VRTKHTLGSLLD
+582 TKS
-594 KVPGIG
+594 P
-600 TKRKVALLR
+600 
-609 HFGSVD
+609 
-615 AIREAPV
+615 
-622 EALASA
+622 ALAQSG
-628 PKMNR
+628 R
-633 SVAEKIKEHL
+633 

>member
-1 MPEDV
+1 M
-6 VFQTRARRIRVS
+6 S
-18 IPVKE
+18 IPVQE
-23 IRERMPAI
+23 ARERMPSI

-37 YLFRDGKGTVLYV
+37 YIFRDGKGTVLYV

-60 RSYFGRQE
+60 RSYFGRQD
-68 RLPWKTRSMIENATA
+68 RLPWKTRSMVENART
-83 LDYIITD
+83 LEYILTD
-90 TEIEALVLESNLI
+90 SEIEALVLESNLI

-109 YNVVLRDDK
+109 YNVILRDDK

-123 KVTLNES
+123 KVTLKES

-140 LDDGAHYYG
+140 LNDGAQYYG

-157 RDTMNLL
+157 RDTLNLL
-164 NRLFPYR
+164 NRIFPYR
-171 SCSLDMEKEYDRPC
+171 SCALNMDKEYERPC

-204 EYAGIVEQ
+204 EYGGIVQQ
-212 VTRFLEGR
+212 VMRFLEGR
-220 PGDVIQNLRG
+220 PGDVIQNVRSE
-230 DMRQASDALE
+230 MREASDALE

-277 REQDEACVQVFSIR
+277 REEDEACVQVFSIR

-299 NFILEHVSDEED
+299 NFILEHVAEEDD

-325 SMQIPQALFLPVGIR
+325 SMQVPQALFLPVGIR

-347 WLRERR
+347 WLREKR

-399 LTELAEVLDLDE
+399 LTELAEVLDLDSP
-411 APVRIECYDISNIQG
+411 PVRIECYDISNIQG
-426 AYTVGAMAVFVAGLP
+426 AYTVGAMAVFVSGLP
-441 STADYRRFRINSV
+441 STADYRRFRINTV

-460 ASLQEMLTRRL
+460 ASLQEMLSRRL
-471 KRLSEQRVE
+471 KRLSEQRAE
-480 EETGEHKESDGQIE
+480 AETGKQEMADGQ
-494 ADALD
+494 ADAD
-499 TWGIKPDLLV
+499 AFDSWGIKPDLLV

-542 EVFVPGESRPIE
+542 EIFLPGAARPIT

-575 AITYHRT
+575 AVTYHRT
-582 VRTKHTLGSLLD
+582 VRTKHTIGSLLD

-600 TKRKVALLR
+600 MKRKVALLQ

-615 AIREAPV
+615 AIREATV

>member
-1 MPEDV
+1 M
-6 VFQTRARRIRVS
+6 S

-23 IRERMPAI
+23 ARERMPTI

-37 YLFRDGKGTVLYV
+37 YIFRDGKGAVLYV

-60 RSYFGRQE
+60 RSYFGRQD
-68 RLPWKTRSMIENATA
+68 RMPWKTRSMVEKAVTVE
-83 LDYIITD
+83 YIITD

-123 KVTLNES
+123 KVTLNEV
-130 YPRVLTTRRI
+130 YPRVMTTRRI
-140 LDDGAHYYG
+140 LDDDAQYYG
-149 PYTSAYSL
+149 PYTSAHSL

-164 NRLFPYR
+164 NRMFPYR
-171 SCSLDMEKEYDRPC
+171 SCALNMDKEYDRPC
-185 LDYHIKRCAGPCI
+185 LDFHIKRCAGPCI
-198 RAVSQE
+198 RAVTQE
-204 EYAGIVEQ
+204 EYAGIIQQ
-212 VTRFLEGR
+212 VMRFLEGR
-220 PGDVIQNLRG
+220 PGDVIQNIHVE
-230 DMRQASDALE
+230 MREASDALE

-299 NFILEHVSDEED
+299 NFILEHAADEED

-325 SMQIPQALFLPVGIR
+325 SMQIPQAIFLPVGIR
-340 GAELLRA
+340 GAELLRM

-353 GGSVTLNVPKI
+353 GGSVTLSVPKI

-399 LTELAEVLDLDE
+399 LTELADVLDLDS

-426 AYTVGAMAVFVAGLP
+426 AYTVGAMAVFVSGLP
-441 STADYRRFRINSV
+441 STGDYRRFRIKSV

-460 ASLQEMLTRRL
+460 ASLQEMLMRRL
-471 KRLSEQRVE
+471 KRLSEQRAE
-480 EETGEHKESDGQIE
+480 TETGEHKDSDGRVE
-494 ADALD
+494 SDALD
-499 TWGIKPDLLV
+499 SWGVKPDLLV

-529 HDIPVLGLAKQRE
+529 HDIPILGLAKQRE
-542 EVFVPGESRPIE
+542 EIFLPGESNPIT

-566 RVRDEAHRF
+566 RIRDEAHRF

-582 VRTKHTLGSLLD
+582 IRSKHSFGSLLD
-594 KVPGIG
+594 QIPGIG
-600 TKRKVALLR
+600 TKRKVALLK

-622 EALASA
+622 EVLASA

-633 SVAEKIKEHL
+633 SVAQKIKEHL

>member
-1 MPEDV
+1 M
-6 VFQTRARRIRVS
+6 S

-23 IRERMPAI
+23 ARERMPTV

-37 YLFRDGKGTVLYV
+37 YIFRDGKGGVLYV

-60 RSYFGRQE
+60 RSYFGRQD
-68 RLPWKTRSMIENATA
+68 RMPWKTRSMVEKAVTVE
-83 LDYIITD
+83 YIITD

-123 KVTLNES
+123 KVTLNEV
-130 YPRVLTTRRI
+130 YPRVMTTRRI
-140 LDDGAHYYG
+140 LDDGAQYYG

-164 NRLFPYR
+164 NRMFPYR
-171 SCSLDMEKEYDRPC
+171 SCALNMEKEYDRPC
-185 LDYHIKRCAGPCI
+185 LDFHIKRCAGPCI

-204 EYAGIVEQ
+204 EYAGIIQQ
-212 VTRFLEGR
+212 VMRFLEGR
-220 PGDVIQNLRG
+220 PGDVIQNIRVE
-230 DMRQASDALE
+230 MREASDALE
-240 FERAAVMRDR
+240 FERAGVMRDR

-299 NFILEHVSDEED
+299 NFILEHAADEED

-325 SMQIPQALFLPVGIR
+325 SMQIPQAIFLPVGIR
-340 GAELLRA
+340 GAELLRM

-353 GGSVTLNVPKI
+353 GGSVTLSVPKI

-399 LTELAEVLDLDE
+399 LTELADVLDLDSP
-411 APVRIECYDISNIQG
+411 PVRIECYDISNIQG
-426 AYTVGAMAVFVAGLP
+426 AFTVGAMAVFVSGLP
-441 STADYRRFRINSV
+441 STGDYRRFRIKSV

-460 ASLQEMLTRRL
+460 ASLQEMLMRRL
-471 KRLSEQRVE
+471 KRLSEQRAE
-480 EETGEHKESDGQIE
+480 TETGEQKDSDGQAE
-494 ADALD
+494 SDALD
-499 TWGIKPDLLV
+499 SWGVKPDLLV

-529 HDIPVLGLAKQRE
+529 HDIPILGLAKQRE
-542 EVFVPGESRPIE
+542 EIFLPGESNPIT

-566 RVRDEAHRF
+566 RIRDEAHRF

-582 VRTKHTLGSLLD
+582 IRSKHSFGSLLD
-594 KVPGIG
+594 KIPGIG
-600 TKRKVALLR
+600 TKRKVALLK

-622 EALASA
+622 EVLASA

-633 SVAEKIKEHL
+633 SVAQKIKEHL

>member
-1 MPEDV
+1 M
-6 VFQTRARRIRVS
+6 S
-18 IPVKE
+18 IPVQDA
-23 IRERMPAI
+23 RERMPSI

-37 YLFRDGKGTVLYV
+37 YIFRDSKGTVLYV

-60 RSYFGRQE
+60 RSYFGRQD
-68 RLPWKTRSMIENATA
+68 RLPWKTRSMVENAAT
-83 LDYIITD
+83 LEYILTD
-90 TEIEALVLESNLI
+90 SEIEALVLESNLI

-109 YNVVLRDDK
+109 YNVILRDDK

-140 LDDGAHYYG
+140 LNDGANYYG

-157 RDTMNLL
+157 RDTLNLL
-164 NRLFPYR
+164 NRIFPYR
-171 SCSLDMEKEYDRPC
+171 SCALNMDKEYDRPC

-204 EYAGIVEQ
+204 EYGGIVQQ
-212 VTRFLEGR
+212 VMRFLEGR
-220 PGDVIQNLRG
+220 PGDVIQNIRSE
-230 DMRQASDALE
+230 MRAASDALE

-277 REQDEACVQVFSIR
+277 REEDEACVQVFSIR

-299 NFILEHVSDEED
+299 NFILEHAANEED

-325 SMQIPQALFLPVGIR
+325 SMQVPQALFLPVGIR

-347 WLRERR
+347 WLREKR
-353 GGSVTLNVPKI
+353 GGSVTLHVPKI

-399 LTELAEVLDLDE
+399 LTELADVLDLDSP
-411 APVRIECYDISNIQG
+411 PVRIECYDISNIQG
-426 AYTVGAMAVFVAGLP
+426 AYTVGAMAVFVSGLP
-441 STADYRRFRINSV
+441 STGDYRRFRINTV

-471 KRLSEQRVE
+471 KRLSEQRAE
-480 EETGEHKESDGQIE
+480 AETGKHEKTDGQ
-494 ADALD
+494 DD
-499 TWGIKPDLLV
+499 GDSFDSWGVKPDLLV

-542 EVFVPGESRPIE
+542 EIFLPGASRPIT

-575 AITYHRT
+575 AVTYHRT

-600 TKRKVALLR
+600 TKRKVALLQ

-615 AIREAPV
+615 AIREASV

-633 SVAEKIKEHL
+633 SVAEKVKEHL

>member
-1 MPEDV
+1 M
-6 VFQTRARRIRVS
+6 S

-23 IRERMPAI
+23 IRERMPTV

-37 YLFRDGKGTVLYV
+37 YLFRDGKGAVLYV

-60 RSYFGRQE
+60 RSYFGRQD
-68 RLPWKTRSMIENATA
+68 RLPWKTRSMVENAATIE
-83 LDYIITD
+83 YIITD

-123 KVTLNES
+123 KVTSNER

-140 LDDGAHYYG
+140 LNDGARYYG

-157 RDTMNLL
+157 RDTLNLL

-171 SCSLDMEKEYDRPC
+171 SCSLDMEKEYERPC
-185 LDYHIKRCAGPCI
+185 LDYHIKRCAGPCVG
-198 RAVSQE
+198 AVSHE
-204 EYAGIVEQ
+204 AYTGIIQQ
-212 VTRFLEGR
+212 VTRFLAGR
-220 PGDVIQNLRG
+220 AGDVIQNLRG
-230 DMRQASDALE
+230 EMREASDALE

-325 SMQIPQALFLPVGIR
+325 SMQIPQVLFLPVGIR
-340 GAELLRA
+340 GAELLRM
-347 WLRERR
+347 WLREKR
-353 GGSVTLNVPKI
+353 GGSVTLSVPKI

-399 LTELAEVLDLDE
+399 LTELADVLDLDA

-441 STADYRRFRINSV
+441 STGDYRRFRINSV
-454 DGPNDF
+454 DGPNDY

-471 KRLSEQRVE
+471 KRLSEQRAE
-480 EETGEHKESDGQIE
+480 EETGEHKESNGEVE
-494 ADALD
+494 AEALD
-499 TWGIKPDLLV
+499 TWGVKPDLLV

-542 EVFVPGESRPIE
+542 EIFVPGESRPIE
-554 LAERSEARKLLQ
+554 LEERSEARKLLQ

-600 TKRKVALLR
+600 TKRKVALLQ

-633 SVAEKIKEHL
+633 SVAEKVKEHL

>member
-1 MPEDV
+1 M
-6 VFQTRARRIRVS
+6 S

-23 IRERMPAI
+23 ARERMPTV

-37 YLFRDGKGTVLYV
+37 YIFRDGKGGVLYV

-60 RSYFGRQE
+60 RSYFGRQD
-68 RLPWKTRSMIENATA
+68 RMPWKTRSMVEKAVTVE
-83 LDYIITD
+83 YIITD

-123 KVTLNES
+123 KVTLNEV
-130 YPRVLTTRRI
+130 YPRVMTTRRV
-140 LDDGAHYYG
+140 LDDGAQYYG

-164 NRLFPYR
+164 NRMFPYR
-171 SCSLDMEKEYDRPC
+171 SCALNMEKEYDRPC
-185 LDYHIKRCAGPCI
+185 LDFHIKRCAGPCI
-198 RAVSQE
+198 RAVTQE
-204 EYAGIVEQ
+204 KYAGIIQQ
-212 VTRFLEGR
+212 VMRFLEGR
-220 PGDVIQNLRG
+220 PGDVIQNIRVE
-230 DMRQASDALE
+230 MREASDALE

-299 NFILEHVSDEED
+299 NFILEHAADEED

-325 SMQIPQALFLPVGIR
+325 SMQIPQAIFLPVGIR
-340 GAELLRA
+340 GAELLRM

-353 GGSVTLNVPKI
+353 GGSVTLSVPKI

-399 LTELAEVLDLDE
+399 LTELADVLDLDSV
-411 APVRIECYDISNIQG
+411 PVRIECYDISNIQG
-426 AYTVGAMAVFVAGLP
+426 AYTVGAMAVFVSGLP
-441 STADYRRFRINSV
+441 STGDYRRFRIKSV

-460 ASLQEMLTRRL
+460 ASLQEMLMRRL
-471 KRLSEQRVE
+471 KRLSEQRAE
-480 EETGEHKESDGQIE
+480 TETGEHKDSDGQVDS
-494 ADALD
+494 DALD
-499 TWGIKPDLLV
+499 SWGVKPDLLV

-529 HDIPVLGLAKQRE
+529 HDIPILGLAKQRE
-542 EVFVPGESRPIE
+542 EIFLPGESNPIT

-582 VRTKHTLGSLLD
+582 IRSKHSFGSLLD
-594 KVPGIG
+594 KIPGIG
-600 TKRKVALLR
+600 TKRKVALLK

-633 SVAEKIKEHL
+633 SVAQKIKEHL

>member
-1 MPEDV
+1 M
-6 VFQTRARRIRVS
+6 S

-23 IRERMPAI
+23 ARERMPTV

-37 YLFRDGKGTVLYV
+37 YIFRDGKGGVLYV

-60 RSYFGRQE
+60 RSYFGRQD
-68 RLPWKTRSMIENATA
+68 RMPWKTRSMVEKAVTVE
-83 LDYIITD
+83 YIITD

-123 KVTLNES
+123 KVTLNEV
-130 YPRVLTTRRI
+130 YPRVMTTRRI
-140 LDDGAHYYG
+140 LDDGAQYYG

-164 NRLFPYR
+164 NRMFPYR
-171 SCSLDMEKEYDRPC
+171 SCALNMEKEYDRPC
-185 LDYHIKRCAGPCI
+185 LDFHIKRCAGPCI
-198 RAVSQE
+198 RAVTQE
-204 EYAGIVEQ
+204 EYAGIIQQ
-212 VTRFLEGR
+212 VMRFLEGR
-220 PGDVIQNLRG
+220 PGDVIQNIRVE
-230 DMRQASDALE
+230 MREASDALE

-299 NFILEHVSDEED
+299 NFILEHAADEED

-325 SMQIPQALFLPVGIR
+325 SMQIPQAIFLPVGIR
-340 GAELLRA
+340 GAELLRL

-353 GGSVTLNVPKI
+353 GGSVTLSVPKI

-399 LTELAEVLDLDE
+399 LTELADVLDLDS

-426 AYTVGAMAVFVAGLP
+426 AYTVGAMAVFVSGLP
-441 STADYRRFRINSV
+441 STGDYRRFRIKSV

-460 ASLQEMLTRRL
+460 ASLQEMLMRRL
-471 KRLSEQRVE
+471 KRLSEQRAE
-480 EETGEHKESDGQIE
+480 TETGEHKDSDGRVDS
-494 ADALD
+494 DALD
-499 TWGIKPDLLV
+499 SWGVKPDLLV

-529 HDIPVLGLAKQRE
+529 HDIPILGLAKQRE
-542 EVFVPGESRPIE
+542 EIFLPGESNPIT

-582 VRTKHTLGSLLD
+582 IRSKHSFGSLLD
-594 KVPGIG
+594 KIPGIG
-600 TKRKVALLR
+600 TKRKVALLK

-622 EALASA
+622 EVLASA

-633 SVAEKIKEHL
+633 SVAQKIKEHL

>member
-1 MPEDV
+1 MSISVED
-6 VFQTRARRIRVS
+6 A
-18 IPVKE
+18 
-23 IRERMPAI
+23 RERMPTV

-37 YLFRDGKGTVLYV
+37 YIFRDGKGAVLYV

-60 RSYFGRQE
+60 RSYFGRQD
-68 RLPWKTRSMIENATA
+68 RMPWKTRSMVENAVTVE
-83 LDYIITD
+83 YIITD

-123 KVTLNES
+123 KVTLNEV
-130 YPRVLTTRRI
+130 YPRVMTTRRV
-140 LDDGAHYYG
+140 LDDGAQYYG

-164 NRLFPYR
+164 NRMFPYR
-171 SCSLDMEKEYDRPC
+171 SCALNMEKEYDRPC
-185 LDYHIKRCAGPCI
+185 LDFHIKRCAGPCI
-198 RAVSQE
+198 RAVTQE
-204 EYAGIVEQ
+204 EYGGIIQQ
-212 VTRFLEGR
+212 VMRFLEGR
-220 PGDVIQNLRG
+220 PGDVIQNIRVE
-230 DMRQASDALE
+230 MREASDALE

-299 NFILEHVSDEED
+299 NFILEHAADEED

-325 SMQIPQALFLPVGIR
+325 SMQIPQAIFLPVGIR
-340 GAELLRA
+340 GAELLRM

-353 GGSVTLNVPKI
+353 GGSVTLSVPKI

-399 LTELAEVLDLDE
+399 LTELADVLDLDS

-426 AYTVGAMAVFVAGLP
+426 AYTVGAMAVFVSGLP
-441 STADYRRFRINSV
+441 STGDYRRFRIKSV

-460 ASLQEMLTRRL
+460 ASLQEMLMRRL
-471 KRLSEQRVE
+471 KRLSEQRAE
-480 EETGEHKESDGQIE
+480 TETGEHKDSDGRVE
-494 ADALD
+494 SDALD
-499 TWGIKPDLLV
+499 SWGVKPDLLV

-529 HDIPVLGLAKQRE
+529 HDIPILGLAKQRE
-542 EVFVPGESRPIE
+542 EIFLPGESNPIT

-582 VRTKHTLGSLLD
+582 IRSKHSFGSLLD
-594 KVPGIG
+594 KIPGIG
-600 TKRKVALLR
+600 TKRKVALLK

-633 SVAEKIKEHL
+633 SVAQKIKEHL

>member
-1 MPEDV
+1 MSISVED
-6 VFQTRARRIRVS
+6 A
-18 IPVKE
+18 
-23 IRERMPAI
+23 RERMPTV

-37 YLFRDGKGTVLYV
+37 YIFRDGKAAVLYV

-60 RSYFGRQE
+60 RSYFGRQD
-68 RLPWKTRSMIENATA
+68 RMPWKTRSMVENAVTVE
-83 LDYIITD
+83 YIITD

-123 KVTLNES
+123 KVTLNEV
-130 YPRVLTTRRI
+130 YPRVMTTRRV
-140 LDDGAHYYG
+140 LDDGAQYYG

-164 NRLFPYR
+164 NRMFPYR
-171 SCSLDMEKEYDRPC
+171 SCALNMEKEYDRPC
-185 LDYHIKRCAGPCI
+185 LDFHIKRCAGPCI
-198 RAVSQE
+198 RAVTQE
-204 EYAGIVEQ
+204 EYGGIIQQ
-212 VTRFLEGR
+212 VMRFLEGR
-220 PGDVIQNLRG
+220 PGDVIQNIRVE
-230 DMRQASDALE
+230 MREASDALE

-299 NFILEHVSDEED
+299 NFILEHAADEED

-325 SMQIPQALFLPVGIR
+325 SMQIPQAIFLPVGIR
-340 GAELLRA
+340 GAELLRL

-353 GGSVTLNVPKI
+353 GGSVTLSVPKI

-399 LTELAEVLDLDE
+399 LTELADVLDLDS

-426 AYTVGAMAVFVAGLP
+426 AYTVGAMAVFVSGLP
-441 STADYRRFRINSV
+441 STGDYRRFRIKSV

-460 ASLQEMLTRRL
+460 ASLQEMLMRRL
-471 KRLSEQRVE
+471 KRLSEQRAE
-480 EETGEHKESDGQIE
+480 TETGEHKDSDGRVE
-494 ADALD
+494 SDALD
-499 TWGIKPDLLV
+499 SWGVKPDLLV

-529 HDIPVLGLAKQRE
+529 HDIPILGLAKQRE
-542 EVFVPGESRPIE
+542 EIFLPGESKPIE

-582 VRTKHTLGSLLD
+582 IRSKHSFGSLLD
-594 KVPGIG
+594 KIPGIG
-600 TKRKVALLR
+600 TKRKVALLQ

-633 SVAEKIKEHL
+633 SVAEKVKEHL

>member
-1 MPEDV
+1 M
-6 VFQTRARRIRVS
+6 S
-18 IPVKE
+18 IQVRDA
-23 IRERMPAI
+23 RERMPTV

-37 YLFRDGKGTVLYV
+37 YIFRDGKGAVLYV

-60 RSYFGRQE
+60 RSYFGRQD
-68 RLPWKTRSMIENATA
+68 RMPWKTRSMVEKAVTVE
-83 LDYIITD
+83 YIITD

-123 KVTLNES
+123 KVTLNEV
-130 YPRVLTTRRI
+130 YPRVMTTRRI
-140 LDDGAHYYG
+140 LDDGAQYYG

-164 NRLFPYR
+164 NRMFPYR
-171 SCSLDMEKEYDRPC
+171 SCALNMEKEYDRPC
-185 LDYHIKRCAGPCI
+185 LDFHIKRCAGPCI
-198 RAVSQE
+198 RAVTQE
-204 EYAGIVEQ
+204 EYDGIIQQ
-212 VTRFLEGR
+212 VMRFLEGR
-220 PGDVIQNLRG
+220 PGDVIQNIRVE
-230 DMRQASDALE
+230 MREASDALE

-299 NFILEHVSDEED
+299 NFILEHAADEED

-325 SMQIPQALFLPVGIR
+325 SMQIPQAIFLPVGIR
-340 GAELLRA
+340 GAELLRM

-353 GGSVTLNVPKI
+353 GGSVTLSVPKI

-399 LTELAEVLDLDE
+399 LTELADVLDLDS

-426 AYTVGAMAVFVAGLP
+426 AYTVGAMAVFVSGLP
-441 STADYRRFRINSV
+441 STGDYRRFRIKSV

-460 ASLQEMLTRRL
+460 ASLQEMLMRRL
-471 KRLSEQRVE
+471 KRLSEQRAE
-480 EETGEHKESDGQIE
+480 TETGEQKDSDGQAE
-494 ADALD
+494 SDALD
-499 TWGIKPDLLV
+499 SWGVKPDLLV

-529 HDIPVLGLAKQRE
+529 HDIPILGLAKQRE
-542 EVFVPGESRPIE
+542 EIFLPGESNPIT

-566 RVRDEAHRF
+566 RIRDEAHRF

-582 VRTKHTLGSLLD
+582 IRSKHSFGSLLD
-594 KVPGIG
+594 KIPGIG
-600 TKRKVALLR
+600 TKRKVALLQ

-622 EALASA
+622 EVLASA

-633 SVAEKIKEHL
+633 SVAQKIKEHL

>member
-1 MPEDV
+1 M
-6 VFQTRARRIRVS
+6 S

-23 IRERMPAI
+23 ARERMPTV

-37 YLFRDGKGTVLYV
+37 YIFRDGKGGVLYV

-60 RSYFGRQE
+60 RSYFGRQD
-68 RLPWKTRSMIENATA
+68 RMPWKTRSMVEKAVTVE
-83 LDYIITD
+83 YIITD

-123 KVTLNES
+123 KVTLNEV
-130 YPRVLTTRRI
+130 YPRVMTTRRI
-140 LDDGAHYYG
+140 LDDGAQYYG

-164 NRLFPYR
+164 NRMFPYR
-171 SCSLDMEKEYDRPC
+171 SCALNMEKEYDRPC
-185 LDYHIKRCAGPCI
+185 LDFHIKRCAGPCI
-198 RAVSQE
+198 RAVTQE
-204 EYAGIVEQ
+204 EYAGIIQQ
-212 VTRFLEGR
+212 VMRFLEGR
-220 PGDVIQNLRG
+220 PGDVIQNIRVE
-230 DMRQASDALE
+230 MREASDALE

-299 NFILEHVSDEED
+299 NFILEHAADEED

-325 SMQIPQALFLPVGIR
+325 SMQIPQAIFLPVGIR
-340 GAELLRA
+340 GAELLRM

-353 GGSVTLNVPKI
+353 GGSVTLSVPKI

-399 LTELAEVLDLDE
+399 LTELADVLDLDS

-426 AYTVGAMAVFVAGLP
+426 AYTVGAMAVFVSGLP
-441 STADYRRFRINSV
+441 STGDYRRFRIKSV

-460 ASLQEMLTRRL
+460 ASLQEMLMRRL
-471 KRLSEQRVE
+471 KRLSEQRAE
-480 EETGEHKESDGQIE
+480 TETGEHKDSDGQVE
-494 ADALD
+494 SDALD
-499 TWGIKPDLLV
+499 SWGVKPDLLV

-529 HDIPVLGLAKQRE
+529 HDIPILGLAKQRE
-542 EVFVPGESRPIE
+542 EIFLPGESNPIT

-566 RVRDEAHRF
+566 RIRDEAHRF

-582 VRTKHTLGSLLD
+582 IRSKHSFGSLLD
-594 KVPGIG
+594 KIPGIG
-600 TKRKVALLR
+600 TKRKVALLK

-622 EALASA
+622 EVLASA

-633 SVAEKIKEHL
+633 SVAQKIKEHL